1 MGSSS
6 KDPLFFADGKRLIP
20 VEKGPFYAVR
30 FTSRLLGTL
39 GGIRVDDRL
48 RAVTSDAT
56 PINGLWAVGA
66 DAGGMYGK
74 AYVDFEGG
82 TLGFAYT
89 SGRLAGEDAAHYAK
103 TH

>member
-1 MGSSS
+1 MNGHIGTETRS
-6 KDPLFFADGKRLIP
+6 K
-20 VEKGPFYAVR
+20 
-30 FTSRLLGTL
+30 LL
-39 GGIRVDDRL
+39 RE
-48 RAVTSDAT
+48 AAAT